1 MSDDPRHALGSTG
14 ERLAAEH
21 LQRRGYRILESNY
34 RNRWGELDLIA
45 YDGQTIAFCEVKSRR
60 AGGSSGTPLEA
71 LSPGKQAQVRRI
83 AARWLHERR
92 DRPRALT
99 LRFDAIGVTFDRG
112 GRLLCLEHLEGAF

>member
-1 MSDDPRHALGSTG
+1 MSNDPRHALGSTG

-34 RNRWGELDLIA
+34 RSQWGELDLIA

-60 AGGSSGTPLEA
+60 TGGSSGTPLEA

-92 DRPRALT
+92 DRPRAVT
-99 LRFDAIGVTFDRG
+99 LRFDAIGVTFDRA
-112 GRLLCLEHLEGAF
+112 GRLLGLEHLEGAF